1 MWNLPDAHAGTP
13 DPASNI
19 SQIDPLPATSQRIP
33 ASPIPSRLIFAN
45 QTPVSPIP
53 YHTAPHRQLSG
64 LIAYRFPSLRHPSP
78 LALSF
83 FNLPASSYFFIFSS
97 PAASSPSITSSLSLS
112 FLQSGIDW
120 CWSIQS
126 VRLYT
131 TNADWHLKVGR
142 SLGGIVVVTF
152 SLSYHILLLAGISIG
167 I

>member
-64 LIAYRFPSLRHPSP
+64 LIAYRFPSLRHPS
-78 LALSF
+78 LS
-83 FNLPASSYFFIFSS
+83 LCLSLIFLHLL
-97 PAASSPSITSSLSLS
+97 TSSSSLLLLLPLHQSHLLFLSLS
-112 FLQSGIDW
+112 S
-120 CWSIQS
+120 
-126 VRLYT
+126 
-131 TNADWHLKVGR
+131 
-142 SLGGIVVVTF
+142 SLGLIGVDQSNPFVC
-152 SLSYHILLLAGISIG
+152 ILPMLTGT
-167 I
+167 